1 MMAEIRKE
9 TMDRGGDVVNDVDN
23 KPCILLVDDKPAN
36 LLSLE
41 ALLEDFDAKLLWANS
56 GEEALRILLRKDIA
70 LILLDIQ
77 MPGMDGFEVA
87 ELIRKSGHN
96 RHVPIIFI
104 TAISRDMEHLLR
116 GYQCGAVDY
125 LTKPIEPLVLQSK
138 VRTFF
143 DLDIKTREL
152 EAANKALSDA
162 LTVQKRLREQNE
174 MLLRS
179 IGEGIVS
186 LDVTGR
192 ILYLNPV
199 GDAMLDH
206 GELLLDLCFSHCV
219 ANTDSKEL
227 IEDMIQTCRDGRVW
241 YGTVAIRRYDD
252 SFPAELVAS
261 PCLDGQRQ
269 FAGISLVIKDISHWQ
284 LREQELRDAS
294 ERDALTGL
302 LNRSGLNRLL
312 SDRLC
317 RASPDAALLFLD
329 LDHFKPVNDQYGHQ
343 TGDQVLREVSQRLR
357 CYIRDSDAVARV
369 GGDEF
374 CILIQARAPETVAA
388 TVAEKLLQMFSLP
401 ISVRD
406 RQFQVGGSIGI
417 APLRANMSAAAVM
430 DAADT
435 AMYAAKSA
443 GRNCYHVHE
452 RALKDPV

>member
-1 MMAEIRKE
+1 MMVEVRND
-9 TMDRGGDVVNDVDN
+9 TGGEKGGIANDLAS

-41 ALLEDFDAKLLWANS
+41 ALLEDFDANLLWANS
-56 GEEALRILLRKDIA
+56 GEEALRILLRKDVA

-87 ELIRKSGHN
+87 ELVRKSGHS

-104 TAISRDMEHLLR
+104 TAINRDMEHLLR

-125 LTKPIEPLVLQSK
+125 LMKPIEPLVLHSK
-138 VRTFF
+138 VRTFLE
-143 DLDIKTREL
+143 LDIKTREL
-152 EAANKALSDA
+152 ERANRALSDA
-162 LTVQKRLREQNE
+162 LTLQRRLREQNE

-206 GELLLDLCFSHCV
+206 GELLLDLCFSQCI
-219 ANTDSKEL
+219 ANSDSKQL
-227 IEDMIQTCRDGRVW
+227 LEDMIQTCREGRVW

-261 PCLDGQRQ
+261 PRLDSQRR
-269 FAGISLVIKDISHWQ
+269 FAGISLVVKDISHWQ

-357 CYIRDSDAVARV
+357 RYIRDSDAVARV

-374 CILIQARAPETVAA
+374 CVLIQARAPETVAT

-406 RQFQVGGSIGI
+406 RQFRIGASIGI

-430 DAADT
+430 HAADT
-435 AMYAAKSA
+435 AMYVAKSS
-443 GRNCYHVHE
+443 GRNSYHLHE
-452 RALKDPV
+452 IPLEDPV